1 MNSASKQLYL
11 TTLEWVCRIAVAAIF
26 LLAAV
31 PKLLDPLD
39 FAKAI
44 TNYRVAIPPFGQ
56 DYVFAVAVFLP
67 AFEAVIALA
76 LFFNRWKRTAS
87 LLASL
92 LLVLFLILIS
102 QAVVRGLN
110 IDCGCFGT
118 GALSKA
124 LASKV
129 GIGRILEDVAYLALS
144 VFVYWRSLAQDSGQ
158 KRYALDRESAWK

>member
-44 TNYRVAIPPFGQ
+44 ANYRISVPGFGQ
-56 DYVFAVAVFLP
+56 DYVFAVAAFLP
-67 AFEAVIALA
+67 AFEAVIAVA
-76 LFFNRWKRTAS
+76 LLFNRWKRTAS
-87 LLASL
+87 LIASC
-92 LLVLFLILIS
+92 LLVVFIVLIS
-102 QAVVRGLN
+102 QAVLRGLN

-129 GIGRILEDVAYLALS
+129 GTGRILEDVAYLALS
-144 VFVYWRSLAQDSGQ
+144 VFIYWRSFQNSGQ
-158 KRYALDRESAWK
+158 RRYALDRASAWK